1 MGAAGLRAL
10 RARGH
15 DRGLI
20 LDPLRAATN
29 AILVAFVL
37 VVMYTDWRY
46 RRIPNVVTYPAML
59 AGLILAGM
67 EAFPGAIAGR
77 GLLDHAAGIVVA
89 FLVVWPLNRMGGIKA
104 GDGKL
109 LMAVGALRGV
119 EFFFYS
125 FFYGAILGGV
135 LALVLIGLA
144 RLDPPDA
151 PQQGRFWTM
160 MKSQVPYGI
169 ALGGGALVA
178 LAREVL
184 GA

>member
-1 MGAAGLRAL
+1 M
-10 RARGH
+10 
-15 DRGLI
+15 
-20 LDPLRAATN
+20 N
-29 AILVAFVL
+29 AILVVFV
-37 VVMYTDWRY
+37 VVIMYTDWRY
-46 RRIPNVVTYPAML
+46 RRIPNAATYPVML
-59 AGLILAGM
+59 AGLILAGI
-67 EAFPGAIAGR
+67 EAFPGVIGVR
-77 GLLDHAAGIVVA
+77 GLLDHAAGLVVA

-104 GDGKL
+104 GDGKF

-125 FFYGAILGGV
+125 FFYGAILGGL

-151 PQQGRFWTM
+151 PQQGLFWTT

-169 ALGGGALVA
+169 ALGAGALAAV
-178 LAREVL
+178 AREIV